1 MFKKNPPS
9 PEKSVIKNTRRKVTR
24 IEGNETLDP
33 NDIKHLEHLID
44 AIESLGLEEF
54 IEYIKSPWRL
64 LWPNFVAGVAR
75 WFWALIWAT
84 AVIAIIGWTLSTMI
98 DLPLIWKRLEPYV
111 VKVQTEFNRYIEQT
125 DYKKHFESIEWL
137 LRDIRDKQEKLQ
149 PKDTIIP
156 PNASYPTP

>member
-33 NDIKHLEHLID
+33 NDIKLVEQLID
-44 AIESLGLEEF
+44 ALESLGLEEF

-75 WFWALIWAT
+75 
-84 AVIAIIGWTLSTMI
+84 
-98 DLPLIWKRLEPYV
+98 
-111 VKVQTEFNRYIEQT
+111 
-125 DYKKHFESIEWL
+125 
-137 LRDIRDKQEKLQ
+137 
-149 PKDTIIP
+149 
-156 PNASYPTP
+156 